1 MLFFLSFPSFC
12 SLSIILYLKLSLW
25 ARSLCWFPMST
36 RFYQKQSLIFKFF
49 SSAVKNMKNIHS
61 SLTNQ
66 IDYIFVYWWQCIIY
80 AYNSENIW
88 LYKWYMNKFLTWI
101 SLQLGNLIYVNNVV
115 FLNMHYTFFIRPRIF
130 LAESQCSYCF
140 SKF

>member
-36 RFYQKQSLIFKFF
+36 RFYQKQSLIFKVF

-115 FLNMHYTFFIRPRIF
+115 FLNMHYTFFIRTRIF
-130 LAESQCSYCF
+130 LAEPQCSYCF